1 MCYVRKL
8 AKLVPAV
15 LVGLAFGLGSAPGSA
30 QVEATNS
37 YIIQFVDE
45 VPDDIRELVT
55 TAGGTLDR
63 LYREIGVGIAT
74 SDDPDFAGELESY
87 VEVEKVTQDMRV
99 KWTPDS
105 VPAEKETFAIPEGHA
120 VGLDPT
126 TTALFACQWNMS
138 QINAPGAWAQDEFGN
153 PGVKVAVLDTGIDPM
168 HQEFLPPKV
177 DLGNSTSVLSFSP
190 CGVDDTGTIND
201 FFGHGTFVASQIST
215 NTVAMA
221 GVAPLSR
228 IVAVKV
234 LACDGFGSF
243 GDVIAGIVHAANVPS
258 VDVINMSLGAY
269 FAKNLPG
276 AGPLV
281 GALNKAVNFAGSRGK
296 LVVSSAGNSAANLD
310 KHKNFI
316 SVPAQSGSGIS
327 IYATDIGDALASY
340 SNFGRSGTWVGGP
353 GGDKSGG
360 STISLSECLIPAVF
374 QDGILGACSSFAF
387 GGDRCAGGATYIVG
401 AIGTSFAAPL
411 VSGVAALVDGKMS
424 NLGSLNRGQL
434 KTILSRTADDL
445 GRKGVDRIFSR
456 GRVNAAQAVQ

>member
-1 MCYVRKL
+1 MSYLRKL
-8 AKLVPAV
+8 VKLVPAV
-15 LVGLAFGLGSAPGSA
+15 LVGLALGLGSGPGSA
-30 QVEATNS
+30 QVEPTNS

-63 LYREIGVGIAT
+63 LYWEIGVATAT
-74 SDDPDFAGELESY
+74 SDDPDFVGELESY
-87 VEVEKVTQDMRV
+87 VEVGRVTQDMRV
-99 KWTPDS
+99 KWTPAS
-105 VPAEKETFAIPEGHA
+105 VPAEKETFALPEGHA
-120 VGLDPT
+120 GGLDPT
-126 TTALFACQWNMS
+126 APYFFSCQWTMS
-138 QINAPGAWAQDEFGN
+138 QINAPGAWAQDELGD
-153 PGVKVAVLDTGIDPM
+153 PGVKVAVLDTGIDPN
-168 HQEFLPPKV
+168 HIDLVGRV
-177 DLGNSTSVLSFSP
+177 DVGNSTSVLSFSP
-190 CGVDDTGTIND
+190 CGLAETGTIND
-201 FFGHGTFVASQIST
+201 LDFHGSFVASQITS
-215 NTVAMA
+215 NSIGMA
-221 GVAPLSR
+221 GVAPLTT

-234 LACDGFGSF
+234 LSCSGVGSF
-243 GDVIAGIVHAANVPS
+243 GDVIAGIMHAANIPS

-310 KHKNFI
+310 KDRNFT

-353 GGDKSGG
+353 GGDIFGG
-360 STISLSECLIPAVF
+360 STIPLSECLIPAVF
-374 QDGILGACSSFAF
+374 QDGILGACSSFVSGCA
-387 GGDRCAGGATYIVG
+387 GDRFYVLDQS
-401 AIGTSFAAPL
+401 GTSFAAPL

-424 NLGSLNRGQL
+424 NLGSLNGGQL

-445 GRKGVDRIFSR
+445 GRKGVDRIFSH